1 MNNAEKYLGESKLTN
16 DYRGFYFCDIEKKA
30 YKRRIG
36 KILKHTEEEIVF
48 ITSEKN
54 LDTRIY
60 IINVLKRFDDMV
72 YVFEWTDK
80 IFPNSA
86 KAIRYYK
93 AATK

>member
-1 MNNAEKYLGESKLTN
+1 MNNAEKYLGESKLTS
-16 DYRGFYFCDIEKKA
+16 DYKGFFFSDIERISF
-30 YKRRIG
+30 KRRIG

-54 LDTRIY
+54 LDSRIY
-60 IINVLKRFDDMV
+60 IINVLRKFDGMSH
-72 YVFEWTDK
+72 VFDWTDK